1 MQRRSPDILDEIA
14 NSLNR
19 GIDEFA
25 KWLTVILS
33 KHLPILLGKW
43 IGSMQGR
50 EVPIERSMLAK
61 KKTSISPDEL
71 GYSINERRLIKFD
84 EINFSRHTFI
94 SGASGWGKS
103 YLFKILI
110 ENNLRNK
117 RPLVYIDPKGSS
129 SEIQTFINLCEKY
142 GRKYYI
148 FSEHYPHSSQ
158 FNPFANLNP
167 EQIVEGVIRSFNW
180 GLNPEQY
187 YLNKA
192 QEILSD
198 VVYDLRAR
206 GIIVDFHTILE
217 GVLAHKNKDE
227 ASGLIA
233 NLKTICRSSF
243 GKLLKDSF
251 INNSG
256 KGFKNSAMTMRRAL
270 DEGACIYIGA
280 STQGYG
286 SMARTIGKIFV
297 NELLQLSHY
306 RGVVA
311 RSPLENIGS
320 PFAVFIDEAGS
331 ILFQD
336 FIDLVNKARSSG
348 IQIYTAVQSMQDFDA
363 LAGGK
368 PFMKQLFECYSNFI
382 FLRQSGPE
390 SAEMVSS
397 LFGTYISK
405 KETNVIEDGDKTGKG
420 SMREVNEFRVH
431 PDIVK
436 ELNVGQA
443 LFLSLG
449 PRKFHLLNL
458 RNPEQTVYKKKNFI
472 KGKEV
477 INDIYKPRNTIHHDY
492 RKNNVQSAFV
502 NQQGFHKSISFK
514 GERR

>member
-1 MQRRSPDILDEIA
+1 MSDKKQKSSSSGNLVEQISFDLSTALGGLAFNLSLFLSRKFPLILQRVFEAFKKSEI
-14 NSLNR
+14 
-19 GIDEFA
+19 GI
-25 KWLTVILS
+25 K
-33 KHLPILLGKW
+33 
-43 IGSMQGR
+43 
-50 EVPIERSMLAK
+50 RSMLDQK
-61 KKTSISPDEL
+61 KITVSADDL
-71 GYSINERRLIKFD
+71 GYSVNEKRFIKFK

-110 ENNLRNK
+110 EDNLRCE
-117 RPLVYIDPKGSS
+117 RPLVYIDPKGAN
-129 SEIQTFINLCEKY
+129 SEIQTFIGLCEKY
-142 GRKYYI
+142 GRRYYI
-148 FSEHYPHSSQ
+148 FSEHYKDSSQ
-158 FNPFANLNP
+158 FNPLSNLDT
-167 EQIVEGVIRSFNW
+167 EQVVEGVIRSFNW

-198 VVYDLRAR
+198 VVFELKSKNR
-206 GIIVDFHTILE
+206 IVDFHSILE

-233 NLKTICRSSF
+233 NLKTICRSNF
-243 GKLLKDSF
+243 GKLLKDSKDDS
-251 INNSG
+251 NPLSG
-256 KGFKNSAMTMRRAL
+256 TTTAMTMRRAL

-286 SMARTIGKIFV
+286 SLAKTIGKIFV

-306 RGVVA
+306 RGVK
-311 RSPLENIGS
+311 SENANQNINR

-336 FIDLVNKARSSG
+336 FIDLINKARSSG

-397 LFGTYISK
+397 LFGTYLTK
-405 KETNVIEDGDKTGKG
+405 KETDVIEDGDKTGKG
-420 SMREVNEFRVH
+420 STREANEFRVH

-436 ELNVGQA
+436 ELNIGQA
-443 LFLSLG
+443 LFLGLG

-458 RNPEQTVYKKKNFI
+458 RNPEKTVYSKKK
-472 KGKEV
+472 K
-477 INDIYKPRNTIHHDY
+477 
-492 RKNNVQSAFV
+492 
-502 NQQGFHKSISFK
+502 QQISSSTKIAAKKSEKDISFQK
-514 GERR
+514 VGNGNK

>member
-1 MQRRSPDILDEIA
+1 MNKKSSGGLIDEIS
-14 NSLNR
+14 NSLNQ
-19 GIDEFA
+19 GVDE
-25 KWLTVILS
+25 LS
-33 KHLPILLGKW
+33 RFLSDYLNKKLPLLIAGLFRHFYKT
-43 IGSMQGR
+43 
-50 EVPIERSMLAK
+50 EVPIAREMLSK
-61 KKTSISPDEL
+61 KKSPLMPDEL
-71 GYSINERRLIKFD
+71 GYSINERRIVKFK
-84 EINFSRHTFI
+84 EVNFSRHTFI

-110 ENNLRNK
+110 ENNLRNE
-117 RPLVYIDPKGSS
+117 RPLVYIDPKGAT
-129 SEIQTFINLCEKY
+129 SEIQTFKNLCEKY

-148 FSEHYPHSSQ
+148 FSEHYENSSQ
-158 FNPFANLNP
+158 FNPLANLDT
-167 EQIVEGVIRSFNW
+167 EQVVEGVIRSFNW

-198 VVYDLRAR
+198 VVFELKSKNK
-206 GIIVDFHTILE
+206 IVDFHSILE
-217 GVLAHKNKDE
+217 GVLAHKNNDE

-243 GKLLKDSF
+243 GKLLKDS
-251 INNSG
+251 
-256 KGFKNSAMTMRRAL
+256 KAEDKDLKYPTSAMTMRKAL

-286 SMARTIGKIFV
+286 SLAKTIGKIFV

-306 RGVVA
+306 RGVK
-311 RSPLENIGS
+311 SENANQNIDK

-336 FIDLVNKARSSG
+336 FIDLINKARSSG

-397 LFGTYISK
+397 LFGTYLSK
-405 KETNVIEDGDKTGKG
+405 KETDVIEDGDKTGKG
-420 SMREVNEFRVH
+420 STREVNEFRVH

-436 ELNVGQA
+436 ELNIGQA
-443 LFLSLG
+443 LFLGLG

-458 RNPEQTVYKKKNFI
+458 RNPEKTVYVNKEKRKKEIVSSAPKMTAKKNE
-472 KGKEV
+472 KE
-477 INDIYKPRNTIHHDY
+477 
-492 RKNNVQSAFV
+492 
-502 NQQGFHKSISFK
+502 ISFQK
-514 GERR
+514 VENGIKRN

>member
-1 MQRRSPDILDEIA
+1 MSKSSQKSKSSSNLVEQISYDLSSGLGSIAFNVSLWLSQKLPGILKRFMDGLSKNE
-14 NSLNR
+14 R
-19 GIDEFA
+19 GIDRA
-25 KWLTVILS
+25 
-33 KHLPILLGKW
+33 
-43 IGSMQGR
+43 
-50 EVPIERSMLAK
+50 MLKK
-61 KKTSISPDEL
+61 KKTSLDPEDL
-71 GYSINERRLIKFD
+71 GYSINEKRFIKFD

-110 ENNLRNK
+110 ENNLRNE
-117 RPLVYIDPKGSS
+117 RPLVYIDPKGAN
-129 SEIQTFINLCEKY
+129 SEIQTFIALCKKN

-148 FSEHYPHSSQ
+148 FSEHYQNSSQ
-158 FNPFANLNP
+158 FNPLANLDS
-167 EQIVEGVIRSFNW
+167 EQVVEGVIRSFNW

-187 YLNKA
+187 YLNRA

-198 VVYDLRAR
+198 VVFDLKSKNK
-206 GIIVDFHTILE
+206 IVDFHTILE
-217 GVLAHKNKDE
+217 GVLAHKGKDE

-233 NLKTICRSSF
+233 NLKTICRSNF
-243 GKLLKDSF
+243 GKLLKDS
-251 INNSG
+251 IDPSSTLER
-256 KGFKNSAMTMRRAL
+256 KTTAMTMRRAL

-306 RGVVA
+306 RGVSSSNS
-311 RSPLENIGS
+311 RQNIDA

-390 SAEMVSS
+390 SAEIVSS
-397 LFGTYISK
+397 LFGTYLSK
-405 KETNVIEDGDKTGKG
+405 KETDVIEDGSKTGKG
-420 SMREVNEFRVH
+420 STREVNEFRVH

-436 ELNVGQA
+436 ELNIGQA
-443 LFLSLG
+443 LFLGLG

-458 RNPEQTVYKKKNFI
+458 RNPDETIYTKQFNAEALGQVAPAKTPNKANEKK
-472 KGKEV
+472 
-477 INDIYKPRNTIHHDY
+477 
-492 RKNNVQSAFV
+492 
-502 NQQGFHKSISFK
+502 ISFK
-514 GERR
+514 R

>member
-1 MQRRSPDILDEIA
+1 MSKKSLTLIDEVS
-14 NSLNR
+14 NSLNQ
-19 GIDEFA
+19 GIDELA
-25 KWLTVILS
+25 KYLNAYLS
-33 KHLPILLGKW
+33 KKLPVIFSVFFGKF
-43 IGSMQGR
+43 IKT
-50 EVPIERSMLAK
+50 EIPIERAMLNK
-61 KKTSISPDEL
+61 KNTSVMPEEL
-71 GYSINERRLIKFD
+71 GYSINERRYLKFN
-84 EINFSRHTFI
+84 EVNFSRHTFI

-110 ENNLRNK
+110 ENTLRNK
-117 RPLVYIDPKGSS
+117 RPLVYIDPKGAN
-129 SEIQTFINLCEKY
+129 SEIQIFINLCEKY

-148 FSEHYPHSSQ
+148 FSEHFHSPSQ
-158 FNPFANLNP
+158 FNPLGDLDS
-167 EQIVEGVIRSFNW
+167 EQVVEGVIRSFNW

-198 VVYDLRAR
+198 VVFDLKTRN
-206 GIIVDFHTILE
+206 GIVDFHTILD

-233 NLKTICRSSF
+233 NLKTICRSNF

-251 INNSG
+251 SEDG
-256 KGFKNSAMTMRRAL
+256 KILGIKTAMTMRKAL

-306 RGVVA
+306 RGVKGA
-311 RSPLENIGS
+311 SSTENITA

-336 FIDLVNKARSSG
+336 FIDLINKARSSG

-397 LFGTYISK
+397 LFGTYLSK
-405 KETNVIEDGDKTGKG
+405 KETEVIEDGEKTGKG
-420 SMREVNEFRVH
+420 STREVNEFRVH

-436 ELNVGQA
+436 ELNIGQA

-458 RNPEQTVYKKKNFI
+458 RNPENTKYP
-472 KGKEV
+472 KEV
-477 INDIYKPRNTIHHDY
+477 QGSKPEEKKVAPI
-492 RKNNVQSAFV
+492 K
-502 NQQGFHKSISFK
+502 KSEKRISFK
-514 GERR
+514 GQEDGIKRN

>member
-1 MQRRSPDILDEIA
+1 MSKKTSVGLVDEIS

-19 GIDEFA
+19 GVEEFA
-25 KWLTVILS
+25 RFLAEYLNK
-33 KHLPILLGKW
+33 KLPILM
-43 IGSMQGR
+43 ISIFGR
-50 EVPIERSMLAK
+50 FNNTEVPIERVMLSK
-61 KKTSISPDEL
+61 KKTSVMPDEL

-84 EINFSRHTFI
+84 EVNFSRHTFI

-110 ENNLRNK
+110 ENTLRNE
-117 RPLVYIDPKGSS
+117 RPLVYIDPKGAN

-148 FSEHYPHSSQ
+148 FSEHFHSPSQ
-158 FNPFANLNP
+158 FNPLGDLDS
-167 EQIVEGVIRSFNW
+167 EQVVEGVIRSFNW

-198 VVYDLRAR
+198 VVFDLKSKNR
-206 GIIVDFHTILE
+206 IVDFHTILE

-233 NLKTICRSSF
+233 NLKTICRSNF
-243 GKLLKDSF
+243 GKLLKDSLSE
-251 INNSG
+251 NLGPSG
-256 KGFKNSAMTMRRAL
+256 RNTAMTMRRAL

-306 RGVVA
+306 RGVIGQ
-311 RSPLENIGS
+311 SSSDNIGA

-336 FIDLVNKARSSG
+336 FIDLINKARSSG

-397 LFGTYISK
+397 LFGTYLSK
-405 KETNVIEDGDKTGKG
+405 KETEVIEDGGKTGKG
-420 SMREVNEFRVH
+420 STREVNEFRVH

-436 ELNVGQA
+436 ELNIGQA

-458 RNPEQTVYKKKNFI
+458 RNPEKTTYPKQVTKTKTAYQKSLPIKKSEK
-472 KGKEV
+472 
-477 INDIYKPRNTIHHDY
+477 
-492 RKNNVQSAFV
+492 Q
-502 NQQGFHKSISFK
+502 ISFK
-514 GERR
+514 G

>member
-1 MQRRSPDILDEIA
+1 MSKAQSKGLVDEISM
-14 NSLNR
+14 SLNR
-19 GIDEFA
+19 GIDELSRV
-25 KWLTVILS
+25 LTVYFTT
-33 KHLPILLGKW
+33 KFPLLLAR
-43 IGSMQGR
+43 ISGR
-50 EVPIERSMLAK
+50 FMKIEVPIERGMLIK
-61 KKTSISPDEL
+61 KNVSVMPDEL
-71 GYSINERRLIKFD
+71 GYSINERRLVKFD
-84 EINFSRHTFI
+84 EINFTRHTFI

-117 RPLVYIDPKGSS
+117 RPLVYIDPKGAN

-148 FSEHYPHSSQ
+148 FSEHYHSSSQ
-158 FNPFANLNP
+158 FNPLGDLDS
-167 EQIVEGVIRSFNW
+167 EQVVEGVIRSFNW

-198 VVYDLRAR
+198 VVFDLKTKNR
-206 GIIVDFHTILE
+206 IVDFHTILE
-217 GVLAHKNKDE
+217 GVLSHKNKDE

-233 NLKTICRSSF
+233 NLKTICRSNF
-243 GKLLKDSF
+243 GRLLKDSISDSAHF
-251 INNSG
+251 ERR
-256 KGFKNSAMTMRRAL
+256 NSAMTMRRAL

-297 NELLQLSHY
+297 NELLQLSHH
-306 RGVVA
+306 RGVTGQSA
-311 RSPLENIGS
+311 SENIS
-320 PFAVFIDEAGS
+320 APFAVFIDEAGS

-336 FIDLVNKARSSG
+336 FIDLINKARSSG

-390 SAEMVSS
+390 SAEMVSF
-397 LFGTYISK
+397 LFGTYLSK
-405 KETNVIEDGDKTGKG
+405 KETEVIEDGGKTGKG
-420 SMREVNEFRVH
+420 STREVNEFRVH

-436 ELNVGQA
+436 ELNIGQA

-449 PRKFHLLNL
+449 PRKIHLLNL
-458 RNPEQTVYKKKNFI
+458 RNPEKT
-472 KGKEV
+472 
-477 INDIYKPRNTIHHDY
+477 IYKEASTQIAVKPSPIKIMSTNHKKEA
-492 RKNNVQSAFV
+492 KN
-502 NQQGFHKSISFK
+502 IPFK
-514 GERR
+514 RSQL

>member
-1 MQRRSPDILDEIA
+1 MSKKSSVGLVDEIS

-19 GIDEFA
+19 GVDELSRF
-25 KWLTVILS
+25 LTEYLNN
-33 KHLPILLGKW
+33 KLPILLERLF
-43 IGSMQGR
+43 GR
-50 EVPIERSMLAK
+50 LTNREAPIERAMLK
-61 KKTSISPDEL
+61 KKKASVMPDEL

-84 EINFSRHTFI
+84 EVNFSRHTFI

-110 ENNLRNK
+110 ENTLRNE
-117 RPLVYIDPKGSS
+117 RPLVYIDPKGAN

-142 GRKYYI
+142 GRKYYV
-148 FSEHYPHSSQ
+148 FSEHFHSPSQ
-158 FNPFANLNP
+158 FNPLGDLDS
-167 EQIVEGVIRSFNW
+167 EQVVEGVIRSFNW

-198 VVYDLRAR
+198 VVFDLKAKGR
-206 GIIVDFHTILE
+206 IVDFHTILE

-233 NLKTICRSSF
+233 NLKTICRSNF
-243 GKLLKDSF
+243 GRLLKDS
-251 INNSG
+251 ISENSRSSG
-256 KGFKNSAMTMRRAL
+256 RHTAMTMRRAL

-306 RGVVA
+306 RGVVGE
-311 RSPLENIGS
+311 SSSENIAA

-336 FIDLVNKARSSG
+336 FIDLINKARSSG

-397 LFGTYISK
+397 LFGTYLSK
-405 KETNVIEDGDKTGKG
+405 KETEVIEDGGKTGKG
-420 SMREVNEFRVH
+420 STREVNEFRVH

-436 ELNVGQA
+436 ELNIGQA

-458 RNPEQTVYKKKNFI
+458 RNPEKTTYPKQETEKKQRVEKSVPI
-472 KGKEV
+472 K
-477 INDIYKPRNTIHHDY
+477 
-492 RKNNVQSAFV
+492 
-502 NQQGFHKSISFK
+502 KSEKKISFK
-514 GERR
+514 G

>member
-1 MQRRSPDILDEIA
+1 MSKKASIGLLDEIS

-19 GIDEFA
+19 GVDELSRF
-25 KWLTVILS
+25 LTEYFNN
-33 KHLPILLGKW
+33 KLPILLERLFGRLTN
-43 IGSMQGR
+43 R
-50 EVPIERSMLAK
+50 EVPIERAMLK
-61 KKTSISPDEL
+61 KKKASVMPDEL

-84 EINFSRHTFI
+84 EVNFSRHTFI

-103 YLFKILI
+103 FLFKILI
-110 ENNLRNK
+110 ENTLRNE
-117 RPLVYIDPKGSS
+117 RPLVYIDPKGAN

-148 FSEHYPHSSQ
+148 FSEHFHSPSQ
-158 FNPFANLNP
+158 FNPLADLDS
-167 EQIVEGVIRSFNW
+167 EQVVEGVIRSFNW

-198 VVYDLRAR
+198 VVFDLKAKGR
-206 GIIVDFHTILE
+206 IVDFHTILE

-233 NLKTICRSSF
+233 NLKTICRSNF

-251 INNSG
+251 SENSSNPTA
-256 KGFKNSAMTMRRAL
+256 KTAMTMRKAL

-306 RGVVA
+306 RGVI
-311 RSPLENIGS
+311 SQSSTENIGS

-336 FIDLVNKARSSG
+336 FIDLINKARSSG

-397 LFGTYISK
+397 LFGTYLSK
-405 KETNVIEDGDKTGKG
+405 KETEVIEDGGKTGKG
-420 SMREVNEFRVH
+420 STREVNEFRVH

-436 ELNVGQA
+436 ELNIGQA

-458 RNPEQTVYKKKNFI
+458 RNPEKTTYPKEFTQSKPEIKKIAPI
-472 KGKEV
+472 K
-477 INDIYKPRNTIHHDY
+477 
-492 RKNNVQSAFV
+492 
-502 NQQGFHKSISFK
+502 KSEKRISFK
-514 GERR
+514 G

>member
-1 MQRRSPDILDEIA
+1 MSDKKQKGSSSGNLIEQISFDLSSGLGSLAFNLSLFLSRKFPLLIQRIFERFRNTDIGIKRPMLDQKKTTIRPDEI
-14 NSLNR
+14 
-19 GIDEFA
+19 
-25 KWLTVILS
+25 
-33 KHLPILLGKW
+33 
-43 IGSMQGR
+43 
-50 EVPIERSMLAK
+50 
-61 KKTSISPDEL
+61 
-71 GYSINERRLIKFD
+71 GYSVNEKRFIKFK

-110 ENNLRNK
+110 EENLRNE
-117 RPLVYIDPKGSS
+117 RPLVYIDPKGAN
-129 SEIQTFINLCEKY
+129 SEIQTFIGLCEKY

-148 FSEHYPHSSQ
+148 FSEHYKNSSQ
-158 FNPFANLNP
+158 FNPLANLDS

-198 VVYDLRAR
+198 VVFDLKSK
-206 GIIVDFHTILE
+206 GQIVDFHSILV
-217 GVLAHKNKDE
+217 GVLNHKNKDE

-233 NLKTICRSSF
+233 NLKTICRSNF
-243 GKLLKDSF
+243 GKLLKDSVDPENP
-251 INNSG
+251 I
-256 KGFKNSAMTMRRAL
+256 KGSSTAMTMRRAL

-306 RGVVA
+306 RGVQ
-311 RSPLENIGS
+311 SENAKQNIDR

-336 FIDLVNKARSSG
+336 FIDLINKARSSG

-397 LFGTYISK
+397 LFGTYLTK
-405 KETNVIEDGDKTGKG
+405 KETDVIEDGDKTGKG
-420 SMREVNEFRVH
+420 STREANEFRVH

-436 ELNVGQA
+436 ELNIGQA
-443 LFLSLG
+443 LFLGLG

-458 RNPEQTVYKKKNFI
+458 RNPENTQYLRDPI
-472 KGKEV
+472 KLRSTHTKVLATPTIKIEKE
-477 INDIYKPRNTIHHDY
+477 
-492 RKNNVQSAFV
+492 
-502 NQQGFHKSISFK
+502 ISFK
-514 GERR
+514 R

>member
-1 MQRRSPDILDEIA
+1 MSKKASVGLVDEIS
-14 NSLNR
+14 NSLGRGVDELSRYLTEYLNNR
-19 GIDEFA
+19 
-25 KWLTVILS
+25 
-33 KHLPILLGKW
+33 LPIIMANIFGKF
-43 IGSMQGR
+43 QNN
-50 EVPIERSMLAK
+50 EVPIKRGMLIK
-61 KKTSISPDEL
+61 KKASVMPDEL
-71 GYSINERRLIKFD
+71 GYSINERRIIKFD
-84 EINFSRHTFI
+84 EVNFSRHTFI

-110 ENNLRNK
+110 ENTLRNE
-117 RPLVYIDPKGSS
+117 RPLVYIDPKGAN

-148 FSEHYPHSSQ
+148 FSEHFHSPSQ
-158 FNPFANLNP
+158 FNPLGDLDS
-167 EQIVEGVIRSFNW
+167 EQVVEGVIRSFNW

-198 VVYDLRAR
+198 VVFDLKSANK
-206 GIIVDFHTILE
+206 IVDFHTILE
-217 GVLAHKNKDE
+217 GVLAHKSKDE

-233 NLKTICRSSF
+233 NLKTICRSNF

-251 INNSG
+251 SEGGRTSG
-256 KGFKNSAMTMRRAL
+256 AKTAMTMRKAL

-306 RGVVA
+306 RGVV
-311 RSPLENIGS
+311 SKSSSENIGA

-336 FIDLVNKARSSG
+336 FIDLINKARSSG

-397 LFGTYISK
+397 LFGTYLSK
-405 KETNVIEDGDKTGKG
+405 KETEVIEDGGKTGKG
-420 SMREVNEFRVH
+420 SVREVNEFRVH

-436 ELNVGQA
+436 ELNIGQA

-458 RNPEQTVYKKKNFI
+458 RNPEKTTYPKQLTRT
-472 KGKEV
+472 
-477 INDIYKPRNTIHHDY
+477 KPTFQKSVPI
-492 RKNNVQSAFV
+492 RKSEK
-502 NQQGFHKSISFK
+502 HISFK
-514 GERR
+514 G

>member
-1 MQRRSPDILDEIA
+1 MNDKKQKGSSSGNIIEQIAFDLSNVLGSMAFNLSLYLSRKLPLLIQRLVEGYKNPDI
-14 NSLNR
+14 
-19 GIDEFA
+19 GI
-25 KWLTVILS
+25 K
-33 KHLPILLGKW
+33 
-43 IGSMQGR
+43 
-50 EVPIERSMLAK
+50 RSMLEK
-61 KKTSISPDEL
+61 KKITTSPDDL
-71 GYSINERRLIKFD
+71 GYSVNEKRFVKFK

-110 ENNLRNK
+110 EDNLRCE
-117 RPLVYIDPKGSS
+117 RPLVYIDPKGAN
-129 SEIQTFINLCEKY
+129 SEIQTFIGLCEKY

-148 FSEHYPHSSQ
+148 FSEHYKNSSQ
-158 FNPFANLNP
+158 FNPLANLDT
-167 EQIVEGVIRSFNW
+167 EQVVEGVIRSFNW

-198 VVYDLRAR
+198 VVFELKTKNR
-206 GIIVDFHTILE
+206 IVDFHTILE

-233 NLKTICRSSF
+233 NLKTICRSNF
-243 GKLLKDSF
+243 GKLLKDSKADDKEL
-251 INNSG
+251 NYAT
-256 KGFKNSAMTMRRAL
+256 SAMTMRRAL

-286 SMARTIGKIFV
+286 SLAKTIGKIFV

-306 RGVVA
+306 RGVN
-311 RSPLENIGS
+311 SENAHQNINK

-336 FIDLVNKARSSG
+336 FIDLINKARSSG

-397 LFGTYISK
+397 LFGTYLTK
-405 KETNVIEDGDKTGKG
+405 KETDVIEDGDKTGKG
-420 SMREVNEFRVH
+420 STREANEFRVH

-436 ELNVGQA
+436 ELNIGQA
-443 LFLSLG
+443 LFLGLG

-458 RNPEQTVYKKKNFI
+458 RNPEKTVYAKSKHIPEKVNPRSKTEEVKTTI
-472 KGKEV
+472 ENKGNIPFSK
-477 INDIYKPRNTIHHDY
+477 R
-492 RKNNVQSAFV
+492 RKNGTV
-502 NQQGFHKSISFK
+502 
-514 GERR
+514 

>member
-1 MQRRSPDILDEIA
+1 MNKQSTKKAPGNNIVEQIA
-14 NSLNR
+14 FDLAN
-19 GIDEFA
+19 GMGTFA
-25 KWLTVILS
+25 FNLSMWLS
-33 KHLPILLGKW
+33 KKFPALLQRIFDGFSRVE
-43 IGSMQGR
+43 IG
-50 EVPIERSMLAK
+50 IERSMLDQ
-61 KKTSISPDEL
+61 KKTTVSVDEL
-71 GYSINERRLIKFD
+71 GYSVNEKRFIKFS

-110 ENNLRNK
+110 EDTLRRE
-117 RPLVYIDPKGSS
+117 RPLVYIDPKGAN
-129 SEIQTFINLCEKY
+129 SEIQTFIGLCEKY
-142 GRKYYI
+142 DRKYYI
-148 FSEHYPHSSQ
+148 FSEHYPKSSQ
-158 FNPFANLNP
+158 FNPLANLDT

-198 VVYDLRAR
+198 VVFDLKAKAR
-206 GIIVDFHTILE
+206 IVDFHSILE

-233 NLKTICRSSF
+233 NLKSICRSNF
-243 GKLLKDSF
+243 GKLLKDSADKEN
-251 INNSG
+251 IKYG
-256 KGFKNSAMTMRRAL
+256 GTTAMTMRRAL

-297 NELLQLSHY
+297 NELLQLSHF
-306 RGVVA
+306 RGVK
-311 RSPLENIGS
+311 SETSNQNIDR

-336 FIDLVNKARSSG
+336 FIDLINKARSSG

-397 LFGTYISK
+397 LFGTYLSK
-405 KETNVIEDGDKTGKG
+405 KETDVIEDGDKTGKG
-420 SMREVNEFRVH
+420 STREANEFRVH
-431 PDIVK
+431 PDFVK
-436 ELNVGQA
+436 ELNIGQA
-443 LFLSLG
+443 LFVGLG

-458 RNPEQTVYKKKNFI
+458 RNPEKT
-472 KGKEV
+472 
-477 INDIYKPRNTIHHDY
+477 IYSQEMTPRNIQKLNEQNTESEQTPPA
-492 RKNNVQSAFV
+492 KNE
-502 NQQGFHKSISFK
+502 KKISFK
-514 GERR
+514 R

>member
-1 MQRRSPDILDEIA
+1 MSDKKAKPSSGGNLIEQISFDLSTFLGSIA
-14 NSLNR
+14 FNLSIFLSKKIPLLIQALFTGFKKVER
-19 GIDEFA
+19 GID
-25 KWLTVILS
+25 
-33 KHLPILLGKW
+33 
-43 IGSMQGR
+43 
-50 EVPIERSMLAK
+50 RSMLK
-61 KKTSISPDEL
+61 KKKVTVSADDL
-71 GYSINERRLIKFD
+71 GYSVNEKRFIKFS
-84 EINFSRHTFI
+84 EINFTRHTFI

-110 ENNLRNK
+110 EDSLRNK
-117 RPLVYIDPKGSS
+117 LPLVYIDPKGAN
-129 SEIQTFINLCEKY
+129 SEIQTFTSLCEKY
-142 GRKYYI
+142 NRRYYI
-148 FSEHYPHSSQ
+148 FSEHYKDSSQ
-158 FNPFANLNP
+158 FNPFASLDT
-167 EQIVEGVIRSFNW
+167 EQVVEGVIRSFNW

-198 VVYDLRAR
+198 VVFELKTKNS
-206 GIIVDFHTILE
+206 IVDFHTILA

-233 NLKTICRSSF
+233 NLKTICRSNF
-243 GKLLKDSF
+243 GKLLRDSKDET
-251 INNSG
+251 G
-256 KGFKNSAMTMRRAL
+256 AATAMTMRRAL

-306 RGVVA
+306 RGVK
-311 RSPLENIGS
+311 SESSHHNINN
-320 PFAVFIDEAGS
+320 PFAVYIDEAGS

-336 FIDLVNKARSSG
+336 FIDLINKARSSG

-397 LFGTYISK
+397 LFGTYITK
-405 KETNVIEDGDKTGKG
+405 KETDVIEDGDKTGKG
-420 SMREVNEFRVH
+420 STRDANEFRVH

-436 ELNVGQA
+436 ELNIGQA
-443 LFLSLG
+443 LFLGLG

-458 RNPEQTVYKKKNFI
+458 RNPEKTKYPNQKTSPLEVTEDKPTPI
-472 KGKEV
+472 KPNAKE
-477 INDIYKPRNTIHHDY
+477 IK
-492 RKNNVQSAFV
+492 
-502 NQQGFHKSISFK
+502 FK
-514 GERR
+514 G

>member
-1 MQRRSPDILDEIA
+1 MSKKASQGLVDEISD
-14 NSLNR
+14 SLNR
-19 GIDEFA
+19 GIDELSRLLASFLN
-25 KWLTVILS
+25 KNLPLLLS
-33 KHLPILLGKW
+33 KFFGHFMNI
-43 IGSMQGR
+43 
-50 EVPIERSMLAK
+50 EVPIERAMLGQKKASMN
-61 KKTSISPDEL
+61 PDEL
-71 GYSINERRLIKFD
+71 GYSVNERRKIKFD

-110 ENNLRNK
+110 ENNLRNE
-117 RPLVYIDPKGSS
+117 RPLVYIDPKGSN
-129 SEIQTFINLCEKY
+129 SEIQTFIHLCEKY
-142 GRKYYI
+142 KRKYFI
-148 FSEHYPHSSQ
+148 FSEHYPNSSQ
-158 FNPFANLNP
+158 FNPLANLNS

-180 GLNPEQY
+180 GINPEQY

-198 VVYDLRAR
+198 VVFELKSNKK
-206 GIIVDFHTILE
+206 IVDFHTILE
-217 GVLAHKNKDE
+217 GVLVHKNKDE

-233 NLKTICRSSF
+233 NLKTICRSKF
-243 GKLLKDSF
+243 GERLKDSLSEKMDGTF
-251 INNSG
+251 I
-256 KGFKNSAMTMRRAL
+256 NSAMTMRRAL

-306 RGVVA
+306 RGVVGKT
-311 RSPLENIGS
+311 SSDNIGA

-363 LAGGK
+363 IAGGK

-382 FLRQSGPE
+382 FFRQSGPD

-397 LFGTYISK
+397 LFGTYLSK
-405 KETNVIEDGDKTGKG
+405 KETSVIEDGETTGKG

-436 ELNVGQA
+436 ELNIGQA

-449 PRKFHLLNL
+449 PRKFHLINL
-458 RNPEQTVYKKKNFI
+458 RNPEKTKYPKSESKNAAPRDPAVTSTPPRSQTDKKIPFM
-472 KGKEV
+472 
-477 INDIYKPRNTIHHDY
+477 RNS
-492 RKNNVQSAFV
+492 K
-502 NQQGFHKSISFK
+502 
-514 GERR
+514 

>member
-1 MQRRSPDILDEIA
+1 MSKATKGGKGSSNLIEQISYDLSQ
-14 NSLNR
+14 SL
-19 GIDEFA
+19 G
-25 KWLTVILS
+25 
-33 KHLPILLGKW
+33 
-43 IGSMQGR
+43 
-50 EVPIERSMLAK
+50 MLAFNLSVFLSRK
-61 KKTSISPDEL
+61 FPVLVKGMIDRFKGAEVGLQRPMLSNKKTSLSPEAI
-71 GYSINERRLIKFD
+71 GYSINEKRHIKFS

-110 ENNLRNK
+110 ENNLRNE
-117 RPLVYIDPKGSS
+117 RPLVYIDPKGAN
-129 SEIQTFINLCEKY
+129 SEIRTFIALCEKY

-148 FSEHYPHSSQ
+148 FSEHYSNSSQ
-158 FNPFANLNP
+158 FNPLADLDS
-167 EQIVEGVIRSFNW
+167 EQVVEGVIRSFNW

-198 VVYDLRAR
+198 VVFELKTK
-206 GIIVDFHTILE
+206 GKIVDFHSILE
-217 GVLAHKNKDE
+217 GVLSHKNKDE

-233 NLKTICRSSF
+233 NLKTICRSKF
-243 GKLLKDSF
+243 GQLLKDGRDKDSVL
-251 INNSG
+251 SDRTT
-256 KGFKNSAMTMRRAL
+256 AMTMRRAL

-297 NELLQLSHY
+297 NELLQLSHF
-306 RGVVA
+306 RGVNSETA
-311 RSPLENIGS
+311 SQNIDK

-348 IQIYTAVQSMQDFDA
+348 IQIYTAVQSMQDFDS

-390 SAEMVSS
+390 SAEIVSS
-397 LFGTYISK
+397 LFGTYLSK
-405 KETNVIEDGDKTGKG
+405 KETDVIEDGDKTGKG
-420 SMREVNEFRVH
+420 STREVNEFRVH

-436 ELNVGQA
+436 ELNIGQA
-443 LFLSLG
+443 LFLGLG

-458 RNPEQTVYKKKNFI
+458 RNPDTTIYEKQGTSGEKAKLVQVASPIKINEKK
-472 KGKEV
+472 
-477 INDIYKPRNTIHHDY
+477 
-492 RKNNVQSAFV
+492 
-502 NQQGFHKSISFK
+502 ISFK
-514 GERR
+514 R